1 MLQNLLKNPGVTDG
15 AALEAL
21 LANPELSRLP
31 GSAGPL
37 AAHDPAGHLN
47 GTHIGK
53 TDAELTARL
62 GAEPGIPAA
71 STFNSAAEAEAAV
84 AATLRQTAAQF
95 WEWLAAG
102 ATGKLELTGSFS
114 GGSVMLRGAT
124 ASTPGSGITLILKGS
139 GGGNWFIL
147 TGFPIP

>member
-1 MLQNLLKNPGVTDG
+1 LTG
-15 AALEAL
+15 
-21 LANPELSRLP
+21 R
-31 GSAGPL
+31 
-37 AAHDPAGHLN
+37 
-47 GTHIGK
+47 HIGK

-62 GAEPGIPAA
+62 SAELDISAA

-84 AATLRQTAAQF
+84 AATLRKTAAQF
-95 WEWLAAG
+95 WEWFAAG
-102 ATGKLELTGSFS
+102 ATGPLKLKGTFS

-124 ASTPGSGITLILKGS
+124 ASTPGSGIMLILRGS